1 MTFINFFLSFYGI
14 ITIILLLSISG
25 YYYSTSIVRNQS
37 LKQDI
42 IPHSL
47 LSYYGFYS
55 FMWIFFPLVIIF
67 AFSMMFAHAFIPS
80 GVDTG
85 LYPQKLSILRI
96 PLTIVGLI
104 ALGGAVVLM
113 ASVIIQYPDTL
124 RAIWGE
130 MWM

>member
-1 MTFINFFLSFYGI
+1 MPLTDPSGLGTVDWNNLSH
-14 ITIILLLSISG
+14 
-25 YYYSTSIVRNQS
+25 IVT
-37 LKQDI
+37 L
-42 IPHSL
+42 
-47 LSYYGFYS
+47 
-55 FMWIFFPLVIIF
+55 MWIFFPLVIIF

-124 RAIWGE
+124 RVIWGE

>member
-1 MTFINFFLSFYGI
+1 MPLADPSGLTDLDWAALSQ
-14 ITIILLLSISG
+14 
-25 YYYSTSIVRNQS
+25 IVT
-37 LKQDI
+37 L
-42 IPHSL
+42 
-47 LSYYGFYS
+47 
-55 FMWIFFPLVIIF
+55 MWIFFPLVIIF

-85 LYPQKLSILRI
+85 LYPRKLSMLRI
-96 PLTIVGLI
+96 PLTIIGLI

-113 ASVIIQYPDTL
+113 ALVIIQYPDIL